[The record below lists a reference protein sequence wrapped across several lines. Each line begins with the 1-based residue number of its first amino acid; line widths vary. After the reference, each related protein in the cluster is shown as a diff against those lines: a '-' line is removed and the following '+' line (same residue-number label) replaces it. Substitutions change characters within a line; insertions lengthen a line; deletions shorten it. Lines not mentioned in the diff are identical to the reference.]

1 MRTRGVSCAYLLCL
15 CLLLGALPLTVQ
27 AQWHWLDKTGRPVFS
42 DLPPPPGVSEAQII
56 KRPNTAQAEPANGS
70 PPDKPASGAASAE
83 KDRAPSPS
91 SSALEAAVKN
101 KKAAEELEKSRQNQA
116 EQARVAAAKA
126 ENCTRAK
133 RSLAVI
139 NSGSRLKTVNEQGES
154 VFMDEDARLAEQ
166 ARIESVIRS
175 DCQ

>member
-1 MRTRGVSCAYLLCL
+1 M
-15 CLLLGALPLTVQ
+15 
-27 AQWHWLDKTGRPVFS
+27 
-42 DLPPPPGVSEAQII
+42 
-56 KRPNTAQAEPANGS
+56 
-70 PPDKPASGAASAE
+70 
-83 KDRAPSPS
+83 
-91 SSALEAAVKN
+91 EAAVKN